1 MEVLHDHI
9 CKNLTYNFFGTLF
22 WSSAKG
28 AKGGGVKLVSLEFK
42 VCIDLF
48 IIALLYTSHLK
59 YYMTMN
65 TNVFILLVFCALF
78 LQVREKGQ
86 EGGAPNLPSKS
97 FMFLKTFKI

>member
-1 MEVLHDHI
+1 M
-9 CKNLTYNFFGTLF
+9 
-22 WSSAKG
+22 
-28 AKGGGVKLVSLEFK
+28 VSLEFK

-78 LQVREKGQ
+78 FAGQGKGARGRGPKFAFK
-86 EGGAPNLPSKS
+86 EPYVSKD
-97 FMFLKTFKI
+97 L

>member
-1 MEVLHDHI
+1 MQKSRL
-9 CKNLTYNFFGTLF
+9 YFFRDPFLKV
-22 WSSAKG
+22 SKKG
-28 AKGGGVKLVSLEFK
+28 ANGGGVKLVSLEFK

-78 LQVREKGQ
+78 MQVREKGQ